1 MTADRNLEH
10 PQITAIER
18 TGYPMSPFANDKEV
32 FQCSSCEAKISEQQS
47 AYHLCESCESKA
59 LARFKYFLC
68 NEFTDNEREYIDACT
83 EGISLTEIEKI
94 KDIKAVY

>member
-18 TGYPMSPFANDKEV
+18 TGYPYSPFANDKEV
-32 FQCSSCEAKISEQQS
+32 FQCSSCGAEISEEQS
-47 AYHLCESCESKA
+47 SYNLCESCETKA

-68 NEFTDNEREYIDACT
+68 NEFTENERKYLDACI
-83 EGISLTEIEKI
+83 EGNSLTEIEKI
-94 KDIKAVY
+94 RDIKAVY